1 MRERIMAFQG
11 VARETGPCFFM
22 SGMCLDEGSGRSLDF
37 DHNDNPSALI
47 HDSRICLIFC
57 KNQTNFRARIV
68 LGSSSTGDFFNY
80 PHTFS
85 LHG

>member
-1 MRERIMAFQG
+1 MTSGCDAWLGRPGHA
-11 VARETGPCFFM
+11 FFM

-37 DHNDNPSALI
+37 AYNDNPSTLI
-47 HDSRICLIFC
+47 HGSRICLIFC
-57 KNQTNFRARIV
+57 KNQTNFRARIT
-68 LGSSSTGDFFNY
+68 LGAASKDVFLNY